1 MHHGRLYYLD
11 ALRSF
16 CMLYGVFVHTGAFLG
31 ADGIDLI
38 GQVSKYFRMDTFF
51 LVSGFLVALVAA
63 RTSVPQVLRKR
74 SVALLVPLV
83 SMVVLFNPLT
93 NWLIHL
99 RHAGPMPL
107 SVFLF
112 EGGWRSPAGAEAS
125 WLLHLWFLISLWV
138 YVMLFPLL
146 AAIVR
151 FGAVQRGLAALG
163 RLPGEV
169 LILGVALGIAA
180 AGVAL
185 RVVSNG
191 LVEPLLGGTPFEWV
205 ALATLLHLP
214 YFTLGVLLHASRPF
228 FERMHRVSLLTIGLG
243 LLLVFLEGRLGAGLS
258 RGAGV
263 ILDIV
268 ARAILTTGLVAG
280 LLALSRRLVSDDSRI
295 VALLINSIYT
305 VYLFHY
311 MVIYALGLLLLGFVP
326 AGPVY
331 YLILTP
337 VVILLLLLFHRHVI
351 ARVPLLRFLF
361 NGKPMR
367 APVRV
372 ARAG

>member
-38 GQVSKYFRMDTFF
+38 GQISKYFRMDTFF

-63 RTSVPQVLRKR
+63 RTSVPQVMRKR
-74 SVALLVPLV
+74 SLALLVPLV
-83 SMVVLFNPLT
+83 SMVVLFNPIT

-112 EGGWRSPAGAEAS
+112 DGGWKSPAGAEAS

-146 AAIVR
+146 AWIIGQ
-151 FGAVQRGLAALG
+151 GAVRRGIEALG
-163 RLPGEV
+163 RLPGEALV
-169 LILGVALGIAA
+169 FGVALAIAGAGI
-180 AGVAL
+180 AL
-185 RVVSNG
+185 RVVSAG
-191 LVEPLLGGTPFEWV
+191 VVEPLLGGTPFEWV

-228 FERMHRVSLLTIGLG
+228 FERMHRVSFLTIGLG
-243 LLLVFLEGRLGAGLS
+243 LLLVLLEGRLGAGLS
-258 RGAGV
+258 RGGV
-263 ILDIV
+263 LLDIV

-280 LLALSRRLVSDDSRI
+280 LLAASRRLVPDDSRI
-295 VALLINSIYT
+295 VALLIDSIYT

-311 MVIYALGLLLLGFVP
+311 IVIYALGLLLLQVLP

-331 YLILTP
+331 YLTLTP
-337 VVILLLLLFHRHVI
+337 VVIGLLLLFHRHVI
-351 ARVPLLRFLF
+351 ARVALLRFLF
-361 NGKPMR
+361 NGKPMA
-367 APVRV
+367 APIRI
-372 ARAG
+372 ARTG